1 MSFTKLS
8 QRLKILE
15 KILDIS
21 LAQRR
26 LRPHSKRH
34 LRHQYKGGMEQSI
47 SESKVRLSSVATG
60 CRCRVCTVRIHDVM
74 RRRLMDLGLVPDAE
88 VLVLRR
94 APLNDPIEVRIAN
107 AYVALRREEAERIEV
122 VLL

>member
-8 QRLKILE
+8 QRIRNLE
-15 KILDIS
+15 KMVDAS
-21 LAQRR
+21 LGRSRSRR
-26 LRPHSKRH
+26 RYR
-34 LRHQYKGGMEQSI
+34 GGIEQST
-47 SESKVRLSSVATG
+47 SEVKLRLSSVATG

>member
-8 QRLKILE
+8 RRLKVLERILNM
-15 KILDIS
+15 S
-21 LAQRR
+21 LGPRR
-26 LRPHSKRH
+26 LRRH
-34 LRHQYKGGMEQSI
+34 LKCQLRGQDKGCMGQST

-60 CRCRVCTVRIHDVM
+60 CRCCVCSVRIHDVM
-74 RRRLMDLGLVPDAE
+74 RRRLMDLGLVPGAE

-94 APLNDPIEVRIAN
+94 APLNDPIEVRIGN

>member
-8 QRLKILE
+8 RRLKVLERILNM
-15 KILDIS
+15 S
-21 LAQRR
+21 LGPRR
-26 LRPHSKRH
+26 LRRH
-34 LRHQYKGGMEQSI
+34 LKCQLRGQDKGGMGQST

-60 CRCRVCTVRIHDVM
+60 CRCCVCSVRIHDVM
-74 RRRLMDLGLVPDAE
+74 RRRLMDLGLVPGAE

-94 APLNDPIEVRIAN
+94 APLNDPIEVRIGN